1 MIPNPSFKMS
11 HTSVTFYKRYQTS
24 DQQKNSKKVL
34 RIGPILI
41 TFLHLIVNI
50 TLYLPHC
57 TVSLVLIILIINY
70 LVKILRV
77 SS

>member
-1 MIPNPSFKMS
+1 MGVALTFTYCFCLFFYFQPFSNNLLMIPNPSFKMS

-41 TFLHLIVNI
+41 TVY
-50 TLYLPHC
+50 T
-57 TVSLVLIILIINY
+57 
-70 LVKILRV
+70 
-77 SS
+77 